1 MFARRFKPTLFARIK
16 DFVWPRIGF
25 RRSVKYIRH
34 RLVRL
39 PGTPYTIAGGF
50 ACGAAV
56 SFTPFIGFHFIL
68 GAICAWT
75 TRSSIIAS
83 AIGTA
88 VGNPWTFPFIWTFV
102 YNLGTWMLG
111 AKSDDAAPMESLSR
125 FFQELWSLIG
135 NGILWLG
142 GMLQA
147 DAISTESAVETL
159 NTVGLTVLWPMF
171 LASIPTA
178 LVVWIIF
185 YFPLKYLVA
194 GYQSARRARIDEQLA
209 RNRTAFKNGDG
220 SDAAV

>member
-1 MFARRFKPTLFARIK
+1 MFARRFKPTFLARIRE
-16 DFVWPRIGF
+16 FVWPRIGF
-25 RRSVKYIRH
+25 RRSVRYVRH

-68 GAICAWT
+68 GVICAWL

-88 VGNPWTFPFIWTFV
+88 IGNPWTFPFIWAFV
-102 YNLGTWMLG
+102 YNLGSTMLG
-111 AKSDDAAPMESLSR
+111 TNNADAAPMESLSR
-125 FFQELWSLIG
+125 FFKELWSLIG

-142 GMLQA
+142 GMLEA
-147 DAISTESAVETL
+147 DAISTENAVETL
-159 NTVGLTVLWPMF
+159 KSLGLTVLWPMF

-178 LVVWIIF
+178 VVVWIIF
-185 YFPLKYLVA
+185 YFPLRYLVA
-194 GYQSARRARIDEQLA
+194 GYQGARRARMDAQLA
-209 RNRTAFKNGDG
+209 KNRTALNNGDG
-220 SDAAV
+220 SDKAI